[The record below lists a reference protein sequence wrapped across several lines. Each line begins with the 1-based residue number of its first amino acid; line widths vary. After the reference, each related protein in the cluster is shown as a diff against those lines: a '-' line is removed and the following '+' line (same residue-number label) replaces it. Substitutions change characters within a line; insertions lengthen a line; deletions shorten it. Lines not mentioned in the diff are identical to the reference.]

1 MNDLRQRLRSDG
13 GFTLVELL
21 VVLVVIGALIGIA
34 VPVYVGFTGRA
45 SDRTAQADIRAAVSS
60 AESFYEANSTYSGMT
75 VADLRSFD
83 SGVSPDVAVATGP
96 GKPTATGYCL
106 TATVDG
112 ATWSVSGPGLR
123 AWYGTA
129 DCTGA
134 KVSP

>member
-1 MNDLRQRLRSDG
+1 MYDLRQQFRADG

-21 VVLVVIGALIGIA
+21 VVLVVLGVLLAIV
-34 VPVYVGFTGRA
+34 VPVYIGFTGRA
-45 SDRTAQADIRAAVSS
+45 ADRTAQADIRSAVPS
-60 AESFYEANSTYSGMT
+60 AETFYEANSTYSGMT

-106 TATVDG
+106 TATVGG